1 MLTPS
6 NHSVSMRDYLFELKS
21 QAELDSWTAELAK
34 VQEKGDSMVYILSL
48 NMFLWNSQVTVR
60 SR

>member
-1 MLTPS
+1 
-6 NHSVSMRDYLFELKS
+6 MRDYLFELKS